1 MNNKRVLILLTF
13 LLFIT
18 SLSSVNAFDLTSAE
32 LEKSV
37 CPSSTILFNTNVLG
51 SGSFSVN
58 LEGDA
63 AKWAIVV
70 PQGFVLNNEA
80 KLLYTY
86 ITPRFNTDP
95 GIYNLDLVVR
105 NENEVKEVN
114 YKVNIPDCHNLVI
127 TGTPSKEICGCNSD
141 TYSFT
146 VSNNGIYQET
156 YQLEV
161 NGKAAPWVSLN
172 QNELSLAPG
181 QTKEIS
187 AILNAPCSSDFGEND
202 FTVTVRSLTS
212 NAVASFDSNVI
223 VNSCFDF
230 EAKLDKEFV
239 NMCEHSSETV
249 QVNINNLAQ
258 LDNEFELSMTGPA
271 WANLELSKLSLSS
284 QDSGVVNLLLTPDY
298 QVEGDF
304 DVNINVK
311 SSQSKISTDIKTKV
325 SVRKCNDVSF
335 ELLQRQD
342 TLCVGSSREYEA
354 SVKNIGEFEKEF
366 RIESTEPWIGID
378 PVILTLGAGESRNVR
393 LNFNPGENITTKAYD
408 ISFRATALDSSKV
421 SSEDAF
427 NLDLISR
434 EQCFKPELIVKD
446 LEVNAD
452 LNAVTPIII
461 RNLGAQTS
469 TYEIGLSGNANSFS
483 QLNPSTITIEPGKT
497 ETIYLY
503 VAPPYDTQQGNYKA
517 EVTLRLKEGDVL
529 DSKVINIK
537 VNEAKQITIQTKN
550 ILGKINGLWQRL
562 VDFFK
567 RLVQPPL
574 EEVEE
579 ELNQS
584 DVEEELIN
592 ESGFVNESVEIEE
605 PELETE
611 EPELEPKTE
620 LTEESG
626 LIDLDEENTISNDV
640 RFEFNNEIHSLKIL
654 SVDNQTVTISIESN
668 ITYVLLDKNED
679 EEVDLDRDGKS
690 DLVLSLQ
697 GFDENG
703 SPIIIVNKLEQA
715 SESEETNYLQ
725 PAKDFL
731 YKYKGI
737 LLIGLIIVI
746 GLILFFATGFY
757 KTLIKYIEE
766 EDEDEEPLKIGR
778 YLLIVI
784 ILIVLFWY
792 YRAYTDKF
800 NLILAFLNTYKY
812 YIIAGLIILILLI
825 LIINYWKQI
834 IDFFEEDNGKRK
846 R

>member
-141 TYSFT
+141 TYGFT
-146 VSNNGIYQET
+146 VSNKGIYQET

-284 QDSGVVNLLLTPDY
+284 QESGVVNLLLTPDY

-304 DVNINVK
+304 DV
-311 SSQSKISTDIKTKV
+311 
-325 SVRKCNDVSF
+325 
-335 ELLQRQD
+335 
-342 TLCVGSSREYEA
+342 
-354 SVKNIGEFEKEF
+354 
-366 RIESTEPWIGID
+366 
-378 PVILTLGAGESRNVR
+378 
-393 LNFNPGENITTKAYD
+393 
-408 ISFRATALDSSKV
+408 
-421 SSEDAF
+421 
-427 NLDLISR
+427 
-434 EQCFKPELIVKD
+434 
-446 LEVNAD
+446 
-452 LNAVTPIII
+452 
-461 RNLGAQTS
+461 
-469 TYEIGLSGNANSFS
+469 
-483 QLNPSTITIEPGKT
+483 
-497 ETIYLY
+497 
-503 VAPPYDTQQGNYKA
+503 
-517 EVTLRLKEGDVL
+517 
-529 DSKVINIK
+529 
-537 VNEAKQITIQTKN
+537 
-550 ILGKINGLWQRL
+550 
-562 VDFFK
+562 
-567 RLVQPPL
+567 
-574 EEVEE
+574 
-579 ELNQS
+579 
-584 DVEEELIN
+584 
-592 ESGFVNESVEIEE
+592 
-605 PELETE
+605 
-611 EPELEPKTE
+611 
-620 LTEESG
+620 
-626 LIDLDEENTISNDV
+626 
-640 RFEFNNEIHSLKIL
+640 
-654 SVDNQTVTISIESN
+654 
-668 ITYVLLDKNED
+668 
-679 EEVDLDRDGKS
+679 
-690 DLVLSLQ
+690 
-697 GFDENG
+697 
-703 SPIIIVNKLEQA
+703 
-715 SESEETNYLQ
+715 
-725 PAKDFL
+725 
-731 YKYKGI
+731 
-737 LLIGLIIVI
+737 
-746 GLILFFATGFY
+746 
-757 KTLIKYIEE
+757 
-766 EDEDEEPLKIGR
+766 
-778 YLLIVI
+778 
-784 ILIVLFWY
+784 
-792 YRAYTDKF
+792 
-800 NLILAFLNTYKY
+800 
-812 YIIAGLIILILLI
+812 
-825 LIINYWKQI
+825 
-834 IDFFEEDNGKRK
+834 
-846 R
+846 